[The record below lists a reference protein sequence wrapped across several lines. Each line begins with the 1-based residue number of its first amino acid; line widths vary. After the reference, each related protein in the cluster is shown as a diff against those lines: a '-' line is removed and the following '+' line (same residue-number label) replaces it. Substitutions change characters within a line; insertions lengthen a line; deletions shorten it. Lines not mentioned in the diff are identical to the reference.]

1 MNTDFIKDAARRLG
15 LTCTGIASA
24 HLPVP
29 ETRQPVCP
37 LASGKGRERYDL
49 TALLPHCQAAVV
61 VLFPYYNPDAEK
73 TNLSLYCQLEDYHLV
88 VPAYLEKLAAVLSS
102 YGGTQR
108 CIADTS
114 PLTERLLAVEAGL
127 GFMGDNQCL
136 IHPMYGSY
144 CFIGAVLTTLPLA
157 PDTPMDRECLHCGA
171 CRRICPGG
179 CLTDGAYDYRL
190 CKSYLTQ
197 KKEELTDTEK
207 AVIARTP
214 LIFGCDECQRVCPHN
229 QDIPITPIPEFRQN
243 RLTMLK
249 KDDVEPLTNRQF
261 RAAYGNRPFSWRGK
275 KILLR
280 NLDIV
285 HAKTGL

>member
-1 MNTDFIKDAARRLG
+1 MSHPSRVWLLLLYRRL
-15 LTCTGIASA
+15 
-24 HLPVP
+24 
-29 ETRQPVCP
+29 
-37 LASGKGRERYDL
+37 
-49 TALLPHCQAAVV
+49 
-61 VLFPYYNPDAEK
+61 
-73 TNLSLYCQLEDYHLV
+73 
-88 VPAYLEKLAAVLSS
+88 
-102 YGGTQR
+102 
-108 CIADTS
+108 
-114 PLTERLLAVEAGL
+114 
-127 GFMGDNQCL
+127 
-136 IHPMYGSY
+136 
-144 CFIGAVLTTLPLA
+144 LTTLPLA

-249 KDDVEPLTNRQF
+249 KDDLEPLTNRQF
-261 RAAYGNRPFSWRGK
+261 RAAYGNRPFFLAGEKDSPAQSGYRTCQNGAVTTWK
-275 KILLR
+275 EPCCYSP
-280 NLDIV
+280 V
-285 HAKTGL
+285 CVCQ